1 MLYGMCDVW
10 AGGCGSRALSTE
22 IPVLSDVLC
31 GPPHAA
37 TGCDRIS
44 WWRGEKKTRPGID
57 LLSYGWVKLKV
68 LYRSFLYSLGLFL
81 FDASGRKPWASPPA
95 PSAFISSVSLFLSI
109 LWYFLYH
116 SLHLSAHLCP
126 PSSNSTLI
134 YGSSFPYRCSQIY
147 GHLSW
152 KKDEYDL
159 MLWTKLPE
167 KWYIK
172 DAVPC

>member
-10 AGGCGSRALSTE
+10 AGGCGSQALSTE

-81 FDASGRKPWASPPA
+81 SDASGRKPWASPPV
-95 PSAFISSVSLFLSI
+95 PSAFI
-109 LWYFLYH
+109 
-116 SLHLSAHLCP
+116 HLSAHLCP

-172 DAVPC
+172 DTVPC